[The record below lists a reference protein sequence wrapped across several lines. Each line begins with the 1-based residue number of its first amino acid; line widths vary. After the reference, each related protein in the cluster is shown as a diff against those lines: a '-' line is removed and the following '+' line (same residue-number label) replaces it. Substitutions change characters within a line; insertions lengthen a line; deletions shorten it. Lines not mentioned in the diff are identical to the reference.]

1 MQPFS
6 NPWVPTLNAEYDQY
20 KQRNMPQR
28 SKVITLQTG
37 LTEADWFTLARA
49 EASLV
54 LPEDRM
60 EEVRANRVF
69 LEEGLHREE
78 EIWYGIHT
86 GFGALCNTR
95 IGADRLEELQYNL
108 VLSHACGCGPD
119 AEPEVVRLMLA
130 LKAHSLA
137 MAYSGVRPEII
148 DALLAFYNL
157 DMLPVV
163 PTQGSLGASGDLA
176 PLAHLVLPLLGL
188 GLCDYQGS
196 RIHGLKAL
204 ELLGRTPLK
213 LGAKEGLALLNGT
226 QYMLASGWVAL
237 MRARRLDHWATLC
250 AALSCEAFLVSDQPF
265 DELIHRVRP
274 HAGQQ
279 RAAEQMRLLREGS
292 LLREI
297 PRLAVQDPYAFRCIP
312 QVHGT
317 SKQVLDGWASVMQVE
332 SDSVTDNPL
341 VDHRLGKVLSGG
353 NFHGQVLAMAFDHA
367 ALAISEWASI
377 AERRIFLLLSGT
389 RGLPPFLATD
399 SGVESGLMIAQY
411 TAAALVSQNKQLAT
425 PTVVDTVPSSNG
437 QEDHVSMGANGVN
450 RLRFMLENTLTVQ
463 AIEWLT
469 ANRAL
474 KYRKDS
480 IGPILHKWVV
490 MYGDQVTLPSGDAQ
504 WSLYIQATLE
514 FMRSMPLDE
523 LAVTTATT
531 PS

>member
-1 MQPFS
+1 MQP
-6 NPWVPTLNAEYDQY
+6 
-20 KQRNMPQR
+20 RPQ
-28 SKVITLQTG
+28 VITLTNS
-37 LTEADWFTLARA
+37 LTETDWFALARG
-49 EASLV
+49 EASLYV
-54 LPEDRM
+54 PDGRM
-60 EEVRANRVF
+60 QEVRANRAY
-69 LEEGLHREE
+69 LEEGLHREDVT
-78 EIWYGIHT
+78 WYGIHT

-119 AEPEVVRLMLA
+119 AEPEAVRLMLA
-130 LKAHSLA
+130 LKVHSLA
-137 MAYSGVRPEII
+137 MAYSGVRPEILE
-148 DALLAFYNL
+148 ALLDFYNH

-176 PLAHLVLPLLGL
+176 PLAHLVLPLLGM
-188 GLCDYQGS
+188 GECDHQGT
-196 RIHGLKAL
+196 RISGLKAL
-204 ELLGRTPLK
+204 ERLGRTPLT

-237 MRARRLDHWATLC
+237 MKARRLDHWATLG

-265 DELIHRVRP
+265 DEMVHRVRP
-274 HAGQQ
+274 HPGQ
-279 RAAEQMRLLREGS
+279 RYAAEQMRSLREGS

-297 PRLAVQDPYAFRCIP
+297 PRPAVQDPYAFRCIP

-317 SKQVLDGWASVMQVE
+317 SKQVLDAWATTLLVE
-332 SDSVTDNPL
+332 SNSVTDNPL

-353 NFHGQVLAMAFDHA
+353 NFHGQVLAMAFDQA

-389 RGLPPFLATD
+389 RGLSPFLATD

-450 RLRFMLENTLTVQ
+450 RLKPILENAMTVQ

-469 ANRAL
+469 ATRAMN
-474 KYRKDS
+474 YRKEP
-480 IGPILHKWVV
+480 IGPLLQKWTV
-490 MYGDQVTLPSGDAQ
+490 MYEDRVNLPSGDAQ
-504 WSLYIQATLE
+504 WSIFIQATLD

-523 LAVTTATT
+523 LCVSTATT
-531 PS
+531 QG